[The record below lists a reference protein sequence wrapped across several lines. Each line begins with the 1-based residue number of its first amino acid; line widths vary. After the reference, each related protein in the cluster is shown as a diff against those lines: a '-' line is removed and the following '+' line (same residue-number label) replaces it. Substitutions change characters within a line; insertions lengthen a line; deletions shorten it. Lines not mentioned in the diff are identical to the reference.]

1 MSHRKGFSRIELLI
15 VVVIIGVLATIAI
28 LTYANRKEK
37 EKEKEYVGV
46 MTSDLRNMAA
56 YQEQYAAERRGAY
69 FGGTATAATPLEGFV
84 PSQNVTVTVTSTAGP
99 PHSWTAT
106 ATHTQTAKTC
116 AIANGVITC
125 S

>member
-1 MSHRKGFSRIELLI
+1 MSHRKGFTLIDLLFVI
-15 VVVIIGVLATIAI
+15 VIVGILATIAI

-37 EKEKEYVGV
+37 EKEKEYVAV
-46 MTSDLRNMAA
+46 MTSDLRNMAS
-56 YQEQYAAERRGAY
+56 YQEQYATERRGAY
-69 FGGTATAATPLEGFV
+69 FGGTATAASPLEGFI
-84 PSQNVTVTVTSTAGP
+84 PSQNVTVTITTAGP

-116 AIANGVITC
+116 AIASGVITC